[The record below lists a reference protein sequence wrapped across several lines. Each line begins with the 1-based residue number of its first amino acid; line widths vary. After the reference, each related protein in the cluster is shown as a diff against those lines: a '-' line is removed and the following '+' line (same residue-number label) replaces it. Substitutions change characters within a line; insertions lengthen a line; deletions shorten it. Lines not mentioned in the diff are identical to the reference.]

1 MIPELLAEELDSLV
15 LAIWYMMIPE
25 LLAEELDSLV
35 LAIWYMM
42 IPELLAEELHSI
54 VVEISL
60 QFLYIEICLCLELG
74 QFLNC

>member
-1 MIPELLAEELDSLV
+1 
-15 LAIWYMMIPE
+15 MMSPE

-42 IPELLAEELHSI
+42 IPELLAEELHSV

-60 QFLYIEICLCLELG
+60 QFLYIEICLCLELD
-74 QFLNC
+74 NS